1 MCQLTSSEGKAQGW
15 GGGCSEPRGEG
26 GVCWREIHLLLS
38 CCPEPS
44 LSAWEPGR
52 EAGLI
57 SLCSEWWEFILV
69 ADYIF
74 LGWFELH
81 LPHFI

>member
-1 MCQLTSSEGKAQGW
+1 MEGYT
-15 GGGCSEPRGEG
+15 ELRGEG
-26 GVCWREIHLLLS
+26 GVRWREIHLLLS

-57 SLCSEWWEFILV
+57 SLCSEWWEFFWWQI
-69 ADYIF
+69 IF
-74 LGWFELH
+74 SRGGLNYTCPISFN
-81 LPHFI
+81 